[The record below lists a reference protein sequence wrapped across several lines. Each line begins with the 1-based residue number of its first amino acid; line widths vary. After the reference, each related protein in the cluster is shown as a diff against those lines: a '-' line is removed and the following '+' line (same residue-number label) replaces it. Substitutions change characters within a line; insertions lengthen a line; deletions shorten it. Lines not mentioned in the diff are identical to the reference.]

1 MRLRRSGLRSVAS
14 FSNKPANTEKGALPL
29 FWGGA
34 GYPVL
39 SAGLG
44 LGEPGRDDGAGVG
57 CILSS
62 WSGLGANDRDCV
74 VDVGSANDFAST

>member
-1 MRLRRSGLRSVAS
+1 MRLRRSGLRSVES

-39 SAGLG
+39 PSGPVG
-44 LGEPGRDDGAGVG
+44 FGDPGCDDGAGVG

-62 WSGLGANDRDCV
+62 WSGQRP
-74 VDVGSANDFAST
+74 